1 MASEARASHSKSY
14 RDALRSICTE
24 HSGSR
29 QDPHQCSRA
38 VVGLLDGSQVPC
50 VVEELNEHGA
60 YLTRSGRPSYQCP
73 LSVGDH
79 VAVHLYRSGS
89 DRVDSMIIDATVTQV
104 ADDGGL
110 GLAVRFCAAEQDD
123 DSPYN
128 DLSSDDWMT
137 EVPEIASLAANAQ
150 VKKLAR
156 SRDSQT
162 PKTPA
167 RAISIRVSLS
177 RDIDRGRLIRSTLWA
192 GLVTTVLALF
202 VLLGDWLGAVL

>member
-1 MASEARASHSKSY
+1 MASEARSSHSKSH

-29 QDPHQCSRA
+29 QETHQCSRA

-50 VVEELNEHGA
+50 VVQELSEYGA
-60 YLTRSGRPSYQCP
+60 YLTRSGRPSYQVP
-73 LSVGDH
+73 VGVGDH
-79 VAVHLYRSGS
+79 VAVHLYKSGNGT
-89 DRVDSMIIDATVTQV
+89 VDSMIVDATVTRI

-110 GLAVRFCAAEQDD
+110 GLAVRFCAVEQDE

-137 EVPEIASLAANAQ
+137 EVPEIASLAANAR
-150 VKKLAR
+150 VKKLAH

-167 RAISIRVSLS
+167 RAMSIRVSLS
-177 RDIDRGRLIRSTLWA
+177 RDIDRGRVIRSTLWA
-192 GLVTTVLALF
+192 GLVTTLLALF